1 MTWKTKI
8 IPNNGWNAGART
20 VANLVADGLAQFEVS
35 QAGGIICGLNDV
47 DTGADYRELDHAL
60 WIEWS
65 RVKVV
70 EGGIEKTGWTSFTLG
85 ATFGIE
91 RVAGVVRYYADSTL
105 LYTSTIAST
114 GTVFLDCSLYLAGD
128 TILDARITDYFSAG
142 IDPSLPPPDEDDPTP
157 RGGFRLSPLSAFGTD
172 RTDDYGLIV
181 LSGLTV
187 VNEDIPDPIEL
198 SPLAALGAD
207 NSFGFISLSPLALVN
222 DELLP
227 DINYG
232 AIELSPLQLLVAD
245 MSASWE
251 AAITLSSIECFGTDT
266 DGIGFVELSQLEV
279 DATALIDNFFVI
291 EMPFFTGRTLNNTL
305 HLHEVDYGVT
315 TSNLHRVSY
324 EGTSTVLGLHQ
335 TTYAQAAQS
344 LHDSSWASSLTNTA
358 QSLHDSIYATISIYP
373 TLGIHQTSWASA
385 GLLNTATG
393 LHETGWASA
402 GSLQT
407 VAALHQS
414 SWESTGS
421 LNTVFGLHDASWTV
435 SWAALGLHQSSYQ
448 STSETFGLHAVRYE
462 SVPDT
467 ILALHECRYRSNQT
481 TPVILTGL
489 IYARI

>member
-1 MTWKTKI
+1 MTWKTRI

-20 VANLVADGLAQFEVS
+20 VANLVADGIAEFEVG
-35 QAGGIICGLNDV
+35 QAAGIICGLNDV
-47 DTGADYRELDHAL
+47 DTDAGYRELDHAL
-60 WIEWS
+60 YIERN
-65 RVKVV
+65 RVRVV
-70 EGGIEKTGWTSFTLG
+70 EGGIKKTEWAHFTLG

-91 RVAGVVRYYADSTL
+91 RVGGTVHYWVDGTL
-105 LYTSTIAST
+105 LYTSLIESI
-114 GTVFLDCSLYLAGD
+114 GVVFLDCSLYLAGD
-128 TILDARITDYFSAG
+128 MIMDARITDYAS
-142 IDPSLPPPDEDDPTP
+142 IDGTLE
-157 RGGFRLSPLSAFGTD
+157 LEPLSAFGTD
-172 RTDDYGLIV
+172 MTDDYGLIV

-187 VNEDIPDPIEL
+187 FSEDIPDPIEL
-198 SPLAALGAD
+198 SPLAALGAALGAD
-207 NSFGFISLSPLALVN
+207 NNFGFISLSPLALVN

-227 DINYG
+227 DICYG
-232 AIELSPLQLLVAD
+232 AVELSPLQLLVAD
-245 MSASWE
+245 MSESWE
-251 AAITLSSIECFGTDT
+251 AEITLSSIDCFGTDT

-279 DATALIDNFFVI
+279 DSTALIDNFFVI

-305 HLHEVDYGVT
+305 HLNEIDYGST
-315 TSNLHRVSY
+315 AHHLHRVSY

-335 TTYAQAAQS
+335 TTYAHAAQS
-344 LHDSSWASSLTNTA
+344 LHDSSWSSSLTNTA

-373 TLGIHQTSWASA
+373 TLGLHQTSWASA

-435 SWAALGLHQSSYQ
+435 SWVALGLHQSSYQ